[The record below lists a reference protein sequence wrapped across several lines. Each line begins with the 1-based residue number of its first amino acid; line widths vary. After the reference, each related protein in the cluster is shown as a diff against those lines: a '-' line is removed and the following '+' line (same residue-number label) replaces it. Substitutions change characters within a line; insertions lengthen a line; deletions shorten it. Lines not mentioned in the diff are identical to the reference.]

1 MTGISSAEGVL
12 RFEPVQAARILAW
25 MRVSAILGKLITILF
40 VHFGFGLS
48 LPLGPML
55 LIIAGLAAWN
65 AVAFMRLHNS
75 PEQITQYEVLFHLLI
90 DVAALTALLGLA
102 GGPSNPFVSLYLVP
116 VTLATVA
123 MPTRQAMVITVLCVL
138 LYGLLLG
145 IFLPMEEPHPVL
157 GGDFNLHLIGMW
169 VNFVIAAWMITVFVR
184 FMASVLRRQDL
195 RLSRARESTLRNEQI
210 VALGTVAAGAA
221 HQLGTPLSTMSM
233 VIEELRNERRDDET
247 LQQDLELLGSQLAV
261 CKETLEDL
269 KDAGAAGSD
278 QGGRTVSLRQHVA
291 RIIDT
296 WRLMHPKIQPMVE
309 YEEPFIDVQIS
320 QDPTLMHALLNLL
333 NNAAEASVDN
343 GRSGVEVAITSDG
356 KLLTLT
362 IDDEGTGLD
371 SDRVRHAGRVIQTT
385 KPSGMGIGLVLAN
398 ATVDRFGGRVTL
410 MDSPEGEGARTRI
423 ELPLE
428 KLVAGSAGTSGAMAR
443 W

>member
-1 MTGISSAEGVL
+1 MTGFSAAEGVL

-25 MRVSAILGKLITILF
+25 MRVSAILGKLITVLF

-55 LIIAGLAAWN
+55 LVISGLAAWN
-65 AVAFMRLHNS
+65 AVAFMRLRNS

-145 IFLPMEEPHPVL
+145 LFLPMDEPHPVL

-233 VIEELRNERRDDET
+233 VIEELRSERSNDEN
-247 LQQDLELLGSQLAV
+247 LQQDLDLLGSQLAV

-278 QGGRTVSLRQHVA
+278 QGGRTVSLRQHIA
-291 RIIDT
+291 RIVDT
-296 WRLMHPKIQPMVE
+296 WRLMHPRIQPSVE
-309 YEEPFIDVQIS
+309 YEEPFTDVEIS

-343 GRSGVEVAITSDG
+343 GRIGVEVSIASDG
-356 KLLTLT
+356 KSLTLT

-371 SDRVRHAGRVIQTT
+371 SERVRHAGRVIQTT

-410 MDSPEGEGARTRI
+410 MDSPQGEGARTRI

-428 KLVAGSAGTSGAMAR
+428 RLVTGSIGTSG
-443 W
+443 

>member
-1 MTGISSAEGVL
+1 MTGANAAEGVL

-40 VHFGFGLS
+40 VHFGLGLS

-55 LIIAGLAAWN
+55 LIVAGLSAWN
-65 AVAFMRLHNS
+65 AVAFLRLRNS

-123 MPTRQAMVITVLCVL
+123 MPTRQAMVITVLCVF

-157 GGDFNLHLIGMW
+157 GGNFNLLLIGMW

-195 RLSRARESTLRNEQI
+195 RLSQARESTLRNEQI

-233 VIEELRNERRDDET
+233 VIDELRNERRDDDI
-247 LQQDLELLGSQLAV
+247 LQQDLELLNSQLAV

-296 WRLMHPKIQPMVE
+296 WRLMHPKIQPIID
-309 YEEPFIDVQIS
+309 YKEPFIDVEIS

-356 KLLTLT
+356 SVLTLI

-371 SDRVRHAGRVIQTT
+371 SDRVRHAGRVVQTT

-428 KLVAGSAGTSGAMAR
+428 DLAAGRVSAPGRNG
-443 W
+443 